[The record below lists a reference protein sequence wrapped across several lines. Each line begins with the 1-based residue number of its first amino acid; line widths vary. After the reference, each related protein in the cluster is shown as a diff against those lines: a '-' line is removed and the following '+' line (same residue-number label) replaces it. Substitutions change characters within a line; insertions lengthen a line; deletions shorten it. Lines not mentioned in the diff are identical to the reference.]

1 MALCVRPRMIGCGA
15 HSGLMGGCA
24 SVMFCVTARRM
35 MCVQKDGLACGVV
48 LRVLVRHV
56 VRVYML
62 CHRRNQLPIGV
73 RIRLLV
79 GEGDRVRDQNSRAPD
94 SLLTLRDSTWLAL
107 REGVREIAV

>member
-1 MALCVRPRMIGCGA
+1 MSLCVRPRMIGCGA

-35 MCVQKDGLACGVV
+35 MCVQKDGLACGVAPG
-48 LRVLVRHV
+48 VLVRHV

-79 GEGDRVRDQNSRAPD
+79 GEGDRVRDQNSRARTHY
-94 SLLTLRDSTWLAL
+94 SLCVIQHGLLC
-107 REGVREIAV
+107 VKVCVK